1 MEKIEISANEVSQRI
16 FTLRGC
22 RVMLDSDLAD
32 IYEVETK
39 RLKEAVR
46 RNIERFPGDF
56 MFESSKEEFENLRT
70 QFASSSC
77 GKSFTPDTTPN
88 LRSQFASSSS
98 ETDFRTHGGDRYAPF
113 LFTELGVAML
123 SSVLNSKRAIQ
134 INIEIMRVFVQ
145 LRTQA
150 GVHES
155 HRGQNQEKFDD
166 RFAAIEQRLDRLE
179 RKPQIQPTL
188 APRLREN
195 SDVQHIQ
202 DVVARH
208 WGVTTED
215 LQSPDRSQAVTLPR
229 QIAIYLIRKHLH
241 IAFAEI
247 GRHFGGRD
255 HTTILYAFEKIQS
268 AIEGNKMIRAALS
281 SIQSEISI
289 VTAH

>member
-1 MEKIEISANEVSQRI
+1 MEKIEISASEVSQRI

-22 RVMLDSDLAD
+22 RVMLDTDLAT
-32 IYEVETK
+32 IYEVEAKYLK
-39 RLKEAVR
+39 RAVK
-46 RNIERFPGDF
+46 RNIERFPSDF
-56 MFESSKEEFENLRT
+56 MFEPTKAELENIRC
-70 QFASSSC
+70 QFGTESC
-77 GKSFTPDTTPN
+77 GKLFEADAMPIFW
-88 LRSQFASSSS
+88 SQFGTESSWKDSGVR
-98 ETDFRTHGGDRYAPF
+98 DGDRYAPF
-113 LFTELGVAML
+113 LFTESGVAML
-123 SSVLNSKRAIQ
+123 SSVLRSKRAIQ
-134 INIEIMRVFVQ
+134 VNIEIMRVFIQ
-145 LRTQA
+145 LRSQA
-150 GVHES
+150 GVRES

-179 RKPQIQPTL
+179 RKPQAQPAL

-241 IAFAEI
+241 TAFAEI

-268 AIEGNKMIRAALS
+268 AIEGNKMTRAALS